1 MKTNHRS
8 LSEGTIAKATLAF
21 SQEFVSIFVRT
32 NAVVAH
38 FLKHPEQAFAY
49 KFLFCKELLSPISFP
64 SIFLTKSF
72 HLQATSVHACLLCPR
87 RTAAS
92 ILNKV
97 APICEQD
104 SPNLRRKQSN
114 KDGTIYFI

>member
-49 KFLFCKELLSPISFP
+49 KFLFCKKLLSPISFP

-72 HLQATSVHACLLCPR
+72 HLQATSAC
-87 RTAAS
+87 
-92 ILNKV
+92 KV